1 MDLWIYYDITIC
13 GVDWFQRQPIQSILV
28 ASCMSQPMTSCDNIE
43 TVRAWGLGGVRLY
56 AIKYFS
62 VFIQRPNTVGAMI
75 QLAVPGR
82 SVLIM
87 TQDSQNLLTSR
98 TGLDLDQ

>member
-1 MDLWIYYDITIC
+1 MHV
-13 GVDWFQRQPIQSILV
+13 GFGG
-28 ASCMSQPMTSCDNIE
+28 
-43 TVRAWGLGGVRLY
+43 GLY
-56 AIKYFS
+56 TIKYFS
-62 VFIQRPNTVGAMI
+62 VLIQRPNTVGAII